1 MRKLAILIVLATLPA
16 VSEAKLYKWVDA
28 QGNVH
33 YSDTMPDTQSASKG
47 TSVLNQRAIV
57 VKQAETPE
65 QREAKLLAE
74 KKARENELIRLEQA
88 RRDKALVETFA
99 NTKEIDRLRDRNLE
113 QVDAGINT
121 NGARRAAAE
130 KRLAALVKQQ
140 KQFTGA
146 NKTPPKDLLADISNT
161 HSELQQIDRETAARR
176 QERAQLILRAE
187 EDKKRLL
194 ELRGD

>member
-1 MRKLAILIVLATLPA
+1 MRNAAILIFLACLPT
-16 VSEAKLYKWVDA
+16 VSQAKLYKWVDA

-33 YSDTMPDTQSASKG
+33 YSDTMPDSHSASKG
-47 TSVLNQRAIV
+47 TSILNQRAIV

-65 QREAKLLAE
+65 QREAKAIAD
-74 KKARENELIRLEQA
+74 KKAREADTVRLEQA
-88 RRDKALVETFA
+88 RRDKALIETFA

-121 NGARRAAAE
+121 NAARHAAAE
-130 KRLAALVKQQ
+130 KRLAGLVKQQ
-140 KQFTGA
+140 KQFVGA
-146 NKTPPKDLLADISNT
+146 NKTPPKDLLADIANT
-161 HSELQQIDRETAARR
+161 QSELQQIDKETAARR